1 MGFAHARNL
10 PVPERLDRRARYNV
24 RPPSKE
30 NMTMAMRSRRIG
42 SSALIFTILTVISL
56 TACGPAKVSGTPTM
70 SAEEIFTAAYNT
82 LQAQQATLL
91 ASTPPTGTPTSSPSP
106 TVLPPSP
113 LATLPLIGGPTLS
126 TGGGAAGCDNAAYVA
141 DVTIPDGTTVAAGKS
156 FDKTWTLQNTGSCAW
171 TTGYKLAFFGGEQMG
186 GSAASVS
193 TTVASGSQTNITVKM
208 TAPSSAGNYTGTW
221 RMQNANGVGFG
232 GSVTVVIKVGS
243 GPTATKGPT
252 LSPDELTG
260 TASAIPTA
268 GDTVTIS
275 GKTGAV
281 SVTIHW
287 EGKGIDNTQEFSGTW
302 SIVVPAHWDG
312 TVTPSKG
319 NVNKWTF
326 SPESYSYTD
335 VTNNKFNQDFVAT
348 PP

>member
-1 MGFAHARNL
+1 MIN
-10 PVPERLDRRARYNV
+10 
-24 RPPSKE
+24 KK
-30 NMTMAMRSRRIG
+30 RRIG
-42 SSALIFTILTVISL
+42 PWGLIFSILTAVSL
-56 TACGPAKVSGTPTM
+56 TACGPSRANSTPTM

-106 TVLPPSP
+106 TVPPPSP
-113 LATLPLIGGPTLS
+113 LATLPFIGGPTLS
-126 TGGGAAGCDNAAYVA
+126 TGGASGCDNAAYVA
-141 DVTIPDGTTVAAGKS
+141 DVTIPDGMTIAAGKS

-186 GSAASVS
+186 GSASAVSTSVS
-193 TTVASGSQTNITVKM
+193 SGGQTNITVKM
-208 TAPSSAGNYTGTW
+208 TAPSSTGNYTGTW

-232 GSVTVVIKVGS
+232 GTVTVVIKVGS
-243 GPTATKGPT
+243 GGPTATKGPT

-260 TASAIPTA
+260 TASAMPTA

-326 SPESYSYTD
+326 SPESYTYTD
-335 VTNNKFNQDFVAT
+335 VTTNKLNQDFVAT